1 MNIKVLL
8 VSLATLCFLTLSHT
22 ASAQTLS
29 LRLDDGAVTLHAT
42 NVTVDEILARWSET
56 TGLTV
61 VSQNGHG
68 SNVPVTL
75 DLSGVTE
82 GEALRLVL
90 RDLSGYIMGESRDP
104 QTGAIRIDRLVI
116 LPDSAAR
123 ASEVEPPARRLRAPG
138 PQVQVPVQVPVEVT
152 DDVPRELAPTFDVQ
166 IDTTEP

>member
-1 MNIKVLL
+1 MNIKVLV
-8 VSLATLCFLTLSHT
+8 VSLATLCLLALSQT
-22 ASAQTLS
+22 ATAQTLS
-29 LRLDDGAVTLHAT
+29 LRLDGGAVTLHAA

-68 SNVPVTL
+68 SEVPVTL
-75 DLSGVTE
+75 DLSGVSE
-82 GEALRLVL
+82 REALGLVL

-104 QTGAIRIDRLVI
+104 QTGAVRIDRLVI

-123 ASEVEPPARRLRAPG
+123 ASDVAPPARRVRAPG
-138 PQVQVPVQVPVEVT
+138 PQVKVPVEVV

-166 IDTTEP
+166 IDTTDR

>member
-1 MNIKVLL
+1 MNIKVLV
-8 VSLATLCFLTLSHT
+8 VSLATLRLLALSHT
-22 ASAQTLS
+22 ATAQTLS

-42 NVTVDEILARWSET
+42 NVTVDEILARWSEK

-82 GEALRLVL
+82 REALRLVL

-104 QTGAIRIDRLVI
+104 QTGAVRIDRLVI

-123 ASEVEPPARRLRAPG
+123 ASEVEPPARRQRAPG
-138 PQVQVPVQVPVEVT
+138 PPVQAPVPGPVEIT

-166 IDTTEP
+166 IDTTAP

>member
-8 VSLATLCFLTLSHT
+8 VSLATLCFLVISQT
-22 ASAQTLS
+22 ATAQRLS
-29 LRLDDGAVTLHAT
+29 LRLDDGAVTLHAS
-42 NVTVDEILARWSET
+42 NVTVDEILARWSKT

-61 VSQNGHG
+61 ISQNGHG
-68 SNVPVTL
+68 SDVPITL

-82 GEALRLVL
+82 RVALGLVL

-123 ASEVEPPARRLRAPG
+123 APEVPPPARRVRAPG
-138 PQVQVPVQVPVEVT
+138 PQVKVPVQVPVQVVDE
-152 DDVPRELAPTFDVQ
+152 VPRELAPTFDVQ

>member
-1 MNIKVLL
+1 MNSKVLV
-8 VSLATLCFLTLSHT
+8 VSLATLCLLALSHT
-22 ASAQTLS
+22 ATAQRLS
-29 LRLDDGAVTLHAT
+29 LRLDDGAVTLHAS
-42 NVTVDEILARWSET
+42 NVTVDEILARWSQT

-61 VSQNGHG
+61 VSQNGRG

-82 GEALRLVL
+82 REALRLVL

-104 QTGAIRIDRLVI
+104 QTGAARIDRLVI

-123 ASEVEPPARRLRAPG
+123 ASDVEPPARWRRAPG
-138 PQVQVPVQVPVEVT
+138 PQVQAPVPIPVEVT

-166 IDTTEP
+166 IDPTEP